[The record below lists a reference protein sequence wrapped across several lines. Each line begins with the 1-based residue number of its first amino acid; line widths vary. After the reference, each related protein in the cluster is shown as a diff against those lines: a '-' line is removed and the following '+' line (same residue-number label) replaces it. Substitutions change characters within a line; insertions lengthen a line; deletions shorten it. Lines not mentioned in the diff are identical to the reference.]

1 MGAERVRVAGF
12 GRPED
17 GPRQTSDALAVA
29 IYLDGSGKPA
39 READGSWCSTTSSS
53 SWSTPGGQPIDFTI
67 PATRAGTAWQTASD
81 TYDLARPAAAPLHAG
96 GQVAVDPRSIVVLRG
111 PPGRRWPSRVTSR
124 EDHARHGGPELT
136 RRIAHEPGTRTF
148 QGAQHNQRR

>member
-1 MGAERVRVAGF
+1 M
-12 GRPED
+12 
-17 GPRQTSDALAVA
+17 
-29 IYLDGSGKPA
+29 LDDEFLVLVNA
-39 READGSWCSTTSSS
+39 W
-53 SWSTPGGQPIDFTI
+53 WQPIDFTI
-67 PATRAGTAWQTASD
+67 PATRAGTAWRTASD
-81 TYDLARPAAAPLHAG
+81 TCDLARPAAAPLHAG

-111 PPGRRWPSRVTSR
+111 PPGRRWPSRVTSG